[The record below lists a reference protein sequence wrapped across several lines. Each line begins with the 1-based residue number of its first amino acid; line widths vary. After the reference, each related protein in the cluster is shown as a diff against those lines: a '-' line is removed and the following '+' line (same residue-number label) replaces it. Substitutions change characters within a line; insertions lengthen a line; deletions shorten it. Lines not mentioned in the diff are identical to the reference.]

1 MALIKMTPEQLRS
14 SATQYQRGSQS
25 VTEVLNQ
32 LTRTQQEIEADWQ
45 GHGFDRFNQ
54 EFQKLAP
61 KIRQFAELLE
71 EINHKLDQSA
81 DAMEN
86 TDQQIAGQF

>member
-1 MALIKMTPEQLRS
+1 MTPEQLRS

-25 VTEVLNQ
+25 ITEVLNQ
-32 LTRTQQEIEADWQ
+32 LTRTQQEIESDWQ

-54 EFQKLAP
+54 EFQELSP

-71 EINHKLDQSA
+71 EINHKLNQSA
-81 DAMEN
+81 DAMDQ
-86 TDQQIAGQF
+86 TDQQIASQF